1 MHCKTL
7 TQEQTDY
14 LIPFMKRLI
23 AIVEGRLVA
32 FLPFT
37 SSVIDNEIPALEAL
51 LQIAFNASEAQIIM
65 DVELPVNF
73 DEDTAHEGHEQ
84 VASS

>member
-7 TQEQTDY
+7 TQAQIDR
-14 LIPFMKRLI
+14 LVPLMKRLI
-23 AIVEGRLVA
+23 AIVAGNLVA
-32 FLPFT
+32 PLPFT

-51 LQIAFNASEAQIIM
+51 LQIAFDASEAQIIM

-73 DEDTAHEGHEQ
+73 DEDTAHEGHQ
-84 VASS
+84 QAASS